1 MKKLVF
7 ILLISFIFSALVAN
21 PFFSRGGKK
30 FLPILPEKK
39 RTTDNVHFCDTL
51 TEQLAGFC
59 NIIRGIKVFE
69 EIVQDVRNDEID
81 DAIEKCVNT
90 PYDRRDCEEF
100 VDKLKKYL
108 D

>member
-7 ILLISFIFSALVAN
+7 ILLISILFSEVSL
-21 PFFSRGGKK
+21 SLIGDLLGLGKRRK
-30 FLPILPEKK
+30 PEKK

-100 VDKLKKYL
+100 VDKLEKYL

>member
-7 ILLISFIFSALVAN
+7 ILLISILFSEVSL
-21 PFFSRGGKK
+21 SLIGYLLGLGKRRN
-30 FLPILPEKK
+30 PEKK
-39 RTTDNVHFCDTL
+39 TDKPHFCDTL
-51 TEQLAGFC
+51 TEKLAGFC
-59 NIIRGIKVFE
+59 NIIRGLKVYE

-90 PYDRRDCEEF
+90 PYDRSDCEEF
-100 VDKLKKYL
+100 VDKLEKYL

>member
-7 ILLISFIFSALVAN
+7 ILLLSILFSEVSLY
-21 PFFSRGGKK
+21 FTWGDL
-30 FLPILPEKK
+30 LPLWKRRKPEKK
-39 RTTDNVHFCDTL
+39 IDNIHFCDTL

-59 NIIRGIKVFE
+59 NIIRGLKVYE

-90 PYDRRDCEEF
+90 PYDKRDCEEF

>member
-7 ILLISFIFSALVAN
+7 ILLISFIFSALKAN

-39 RTTDNVHFCDTL
+39 RITDNVHFCDTL

-59 NIIRGIKVFE
+59 NIIRVKKVYE
-69 EIVQDVRNDEID
+69 EIVQDIRNEEID

-90 PYDRRDCEEF
+90 PYDRHDCKEF
-100 VDKLKKYL
+100 VDSLKKYL

>member
-7 ILLISFIFSALVAN
+7 ILLISILFSEVSL
-21 PFFSRGGKK
+21 SLIGYLLGLGKRRK
-30 FLPILPEKK
+30 TEKK

-100 VDKLKKYL
+100 VDKLEKYL

>member
-7 ILLISFIFSALVAN
+7 ILLISILFSEVSL
-21 PFFSRGGKK
+21 SLIGYLLGLGKRRK
-30 FLPILPEKK
+30 QEEKK
-39 RTTDNVHFCDTL
+39 DNIHFCDTL

-100 VDKLKKYL
+100 VDKLEKYL

>member
-7 ILLISFIFSALVAN
+7 ILLISILFSEVSLSLIGDLLG
-21 PFFSRGGKK
+21 FGKRRK
-30 FLPILPEKK
+30 QEKK
-39 RTTDNVHFCDTL
+39 IDNIHFCDTL

-59 NIIRGIKVFE
+59 NIIRVKKVYE
-69 EIVQDVRNDEID
+69 KIVQDVRNDEID

-90 PYDRRDCEEF
+90 PYEKRDCEEF
-100 VDKLKKYL
+100 VDKLEKYL

>member
-7 ILLISFIFSALVAN
+7 ILLLSILFSEVSLY
-21 PFFSRGGKK
+21 FTWGEL
-30 FLPILPEKK
+30 LPLWKRRKPEKK
-39 RTTDNVHFCDTL
+39 IDNIHFCDTL

-59 NIIRGIKVFE
+59 NIIRGLKVYE
-69 EIVQDVRNDEID
+69 EIVQDVRNEEND

-90 PYDRRDCEEF
+90 PYDKRACEEF

>member
-7 ILLISFIFSALVAN
+7 ILLISILFSEVSL
-21 PFFSRGGKK
+21 SLIGDLLGLGKRRK
-30 FLPILPEKK
+30 QEKK
-39 RTTDNVHFCDTL
+39 KDNIHFCDTL

-59 NIIRGIKVFE
+59 NIIRVKKVYE

-90 PYDRRDCEEF
+90 PYERRDCEEF
-100 VDKLKKYL
+100 VDKLEKYL

>member
-7 ILLISFIFSALVAN
+7 ILLISILFSEVSLSLIGDLLG
-21 PFFSRGGKK
+21 FGKRRK
-30 FLPILPEKK
+30 KEKK
-39 RTTDNVHFCDTL
+39 IDNIHFCDTL

-59 NIIRGIKVFE
+59 NIIRGLKVYE
-69 EIVQDVRNDEID
+69 KIVQDVRNDEID

-90 PYDRRDCEEF
+90 PYERRDCEEF
-100 VDKLKKYL
+100 VDKLEKYL

>member
-7 ILLISFIFSALVAN
+7 ILLISILFSEVSL
-21 PFFSRGGKK
+21 SLIGYLLGLGKRRN
-30 FLPILPEKK
+30 PEKK
-39 RTTDNVHFCDTL
+39 TDKPHFCDTL
-51 TEQLAGFC
+51 TEKLAG
-59 NIIRGIKVFE
+59 E

-100 VDKLKKYL
+100 VDKLEKYL